1 SAWRYSH
8 GVENKTNCVFL
19 SPPLGSWGLTVTP
32 EELHEVVG
40 GTLLVQCQ
48 SSPQEGPYV
57 QKTWCRQRSPG
68 RCTRLVT
75 TSQPLTA
82 VENAQHT
89 IWDHPKAGF
98 FIVTMTQLREEDLG
112 VYLCGS
118 FNSSQN
124 LINTFRNITLV
135 VSPGEHFSRGN
146 APSPRDLGVRFL
158 TPVPSLITSPEGT
171 PSPSVN
177 GSLSFPGSASPELLL
192 PVQYGLL
199 LAKGLVLF
207 ILCVL
212 LSFWRPWVSELGLVG
227 WSWSRASFCP
237 MEEDGRGK
245 S

>member
-1 SAWRYSH
+1 MAWEGLRLLMH
-8 GVENKTNCVFL
+8 PVALVL
-19 SPPLGSWGLTVTP
+19 LVPGSWGLTVTP
-32 EELHEVVG
+32 EELREVVG
-40 GTLLVQCQ
+40 GTLVVQCR

-82 VENAQHT
+82 VEKAQHT

-98 FIVTMTQLREEDLG
+98 FMVTMTQLREEDLG

-124 LINTFRNITLV
+124 LIDTFRNITLV
-135 VSPGEHFSRGN
+135 VSPASVSSAGT
-146 APSPRDLGVRFL
+146 APWLP
-158 TPVPSLITSPEGT
+158 TMTALITSPEGT
-171 PSPSVN
+171 SSPSVN
-177 GSLSFPGSASPELLL
+177 GSEQGESRSPSFLGSASPELLL
-192 PVQYGLL
+192 SVQYGLL

-212 LSFWRPWVSELGLVG
+212 LSFWRSRVRRTLLGQ
-227 WSWSRASFCP
+227 
-237 MEEDGRGK
+237 
-245 S
+245 

>member
-1 SAWRYSH
+1 MAWEGLRLLMH
-8 GVENKTNCVFL
+8 PVALVL
-19 SPPLGSWGLTVTP
+19 LVPGSWGLTVTP
-32 EELHEVVG
+32 EELREVVG
-40 GTLLVQCQ
+40 GTLLVQCW

-135 VSPGEHFSRGN
+135 LSP
-146 APSPRDLGVRFL
+146 A
-158 TPVPSLITSPEGT
+158 LITSPEGT
-171 PSPSVN
+171 SSPSVN
-177 GSLSFPGSASPELLL
+177 GSEQGERRPKNSPPAEEFPRPRCTVGREE
-192 PVQYGLL
+192 
-199 LAKGLVLF
+199 
-207 ILCVL
+207 
-212 LSFWRPWVSELGLVG
+212 WREGGRSLTLGKLQ
-227 WSWSRASFCP
+227 
-237 MEEDGRGK
+237 K
-245 S
+245 

>member
-1 SAWRYSH
+1 MGWAGRGLSH
-8 GVENKTNCVFL
+8 LCHL
-19 SPPLGSWGLTVTP
+19 AQCSWGLTVTP

-177 GSLSFPGSASPELLL
+177 GSEQGPGKRRPGRGDPRILLL
-192 PVQYGLL
+192 QRSSQDPD
-199 LAKGLVLF
+199 APLVE
-207 ILCVL
+207 
-212 LSFWRPWVSELGLVG
+212 RNGEKEAGH
-227 WSWSRASFCP
+227 
-237 MEEDGRGK
+237 
-245 S
+245 

>member
-1 SAWRYSH
+1 MAWEGLRLLMH
-8 GVENKTNCVFL
+8 PVALVL
-19 SPPLGSWGLTVTP
+19 LVPGSWGLAVTP
-32 EELHEVVG
+32 EELREVVG
-40 GTLLVQCQ
+40 GTLLVQCW
-48 SSPQEGPYV
+48 SSPQEGPYM

-135 VSPGEHFSRGN
+135 VSP
-146 APSPRDLGVRFL
+146 A
-158 TPVPSLITSPEGT
+158 LITSPEGT
-171 PSPSVN
+171 SSPSVN
-177 GSLSFPGSASPELLL
+177 GSEQGERRPKNSPPAEEFPRPRCTVGREE
-192 PVQYGLL
+192 
-199 LAKGLVLF
+199 
-207 ILCVL
+207 
-212 LSFWRPWVSELGLVG
+212 WREGGRSLTLGKLQ
-227 WSWSRASFCP
+227 
-237 MEEDGRGK
+237 K
-245 S
+245 

>member
-1 SAWRYSH
+1 MAWEGLRLLMH
-8 GVENKTNCVFL
+8 PVALVL
-19 SPPLGSWGLTVTP
+19 LVPGSWGLTVTP
-32 EELHEVVG
+32 EELREVVG
-40 GTLLVQCQ
+40 GTLLVQCW

-135 VSPGEHFSRGN
+135 LSPASVSSVGTITWLPTMT
-146 APSPRDLGVRFL
+146 A
-158 TPVPSLITSPEGT
+158 LITSPEGT
-171 PSPSVN
+171 SSPSVN
-177 GSLSFPGSASPELLL
+177 GSEQGESGSSSFPGPASPELLL
-192 PVQYGLL
+192 SVQYGLL

-212 LSFWRPWVSELGLVG
+212 LSFWRPRGRRTWLGQ
-227 WSWSRASFCP
+227 
-237 MEEDGRGK
+237 
-245 S
+245 

>member
-1 SAWRYSH
+1 MAWEGLRLLMH
-8 GVENKTNCVFL
+8 PVALVL
-19 SPPLGSWGLTVTP
+19 LVPGSWGLAVTP
-32 EELHEVVG
+32 EELREVVG
-40 GTLLVQCQ
+40 GTLLVQCW
-48 SSPQEGPYV
+48 SSPQEGPYM

-135 VSPGEHFSRGN
+135 VSP
-146 APSPRDLGVRFL
+146 A
-158 TPVPSLITSPEGT
+158 LITSPEGT
-171 PSPSVN
+171 SSPSVN
-177 GSLSFPGSASPELLL
+177 GSEQGESGSSSFPGPASPELLL
-192 PVQYGLL
+192 SVQYGLL

-212 LSFWRPWVSELGLVG
+212 LSFWRPRGRRTWLGQ
-227 WSWSRASFCP
+227 
-237 MEEDGRGK
+237 
-245 S
+245 